1 MPKKV
6 QMAKEADDEGEGP
19 MPAWQRQKNLAEIQ
33 KLKVCYIDDRN
44 FHFNIFY
51 IYFISNYKLPLISNS
66 ILGWTGGWC
75 QIQWKDDSSAFTA
88 EANGRRSSVSCG
100 SASGD
105 VIYQSISIPLS
116 AAIFN

>member
-44 FHFNIFY
+44 FQFNIFY

-66 ILGWTGGWC
+66 ILG
-75 QIQWKDDSSAFTA
+75 
-88 EANGRRSSVSCG
+88 
-100 SASGD
+100 
-105 VIYQSISIPLS
+105 
-116 AAIFN
+116 